1 MPDGSPPFVDA
12 SALYDAELSDAALEA
27 ARAADVVPVAEG
39 VYAAVAGPSYETPT
53 ETAFLRTAGG
63 TVVGMSM
70 VPEAVVARASGLR
83 VLGLSF
89 VTNVAGA
96 SVSHEEVLEASDR
109 AADAIGQV
117 LVALLDRF
125 RSEGT

>member
-1 MPDGSPPFVDA
+1 
-12 SALYDAELSDAALEA
+12 
-27 ARAADVVPVAEG
+27 